1 MKVLRKQ
8 ETLSA
13 VQHIHR
19 SLILKRQAMIH
30 EKIFQLKS
38 GREVKVVVKSY
49 FLHDNPQ
56 RDTDCEILIREPK
69 EKYFRT
75 PIGVN
80 HPQYWK
86 MKRSSAQQARVIL
99 MEYSGITQR
108 QINQVITEF
117 NRILSYPPAHIGM
130 QYESELV

>member
-1 MKVLRKQ
+1 
-8 ETLSA
+8 
-13 VQHIHR
+13 
-19 SLILKRQAMIH
+19 MIH

-38 GREVKVVVKSY
+38 GREVKIIVKGI

-56 RDTDCEILIREPK
+56 FNTEYEILIREPK

-86 MKRSSAQQARVIL
+86 MKRSSTNQAKML
-99 MEYSGITQR
+99 LLEYSGASQR
-108 QINQVITEF
+108 QVNQALSEF
-117 NRILSYPPAHIGM
+117 NRIVSYHPAQIGLH
-130 QYESELV
+130 YESELL

>member
-1 MKVLRKQ
+1 
-8 ETLSA
+8 
-13 VQHIHR
+13 
-19 SLILKRQAMIH
+19 MIH
-30 EKIFQLKS
+30 EKIFQLRS

-86 MKRSSAQQARVIL
+86 MKRSSAQQAKVLL

-108 QINQVITEF
+108 QINQAITEF
-117 NRILSYPPAHIGM
+117 NRILSYPPAHIGL